1 MNNTEA
7 EFIAGAKRIFESF
20 DEIKL
25 VYLFGSTARGDRGA
39 MSDYDFAV
47 FVGETNRREVER
59 IRFLLTDELAR
70 LLRADKIDV
79 VMLDIVESPELKYII
94 IREGKLIFEK
104 EPFRLLFEPNVL
116 NEYFDFQSMLKRH
129 GLTKA
134 RAS

>member
-1 MNNTEA
+1 MDNTEA

-70 LLRADKIDV
+70 LLRADKIDI